1 MKNKSVYSPS
11 SANLSSIDVQ
21 SLLKDRGDTILK
33 VLVYDSDTLSSD
45 LLGQSEINLSDQPDA
60 FVRIEDLGSLSR
72 GMPYAMVD
80 SKTGREQGTVHLAFA
95 VTRIEAAVGE
105 EPYFSKSSHR
115 HSAVQ
120 THPSVD
126 SAVQTHP
133 SDAGPDLQICT
144 QVRVH
149 SMNAATEYNGKIGT
163 VIQLLETGRV
173 GVLLKDD
180 PESMVIFKSS
190 KLEVLPF
197 TGAKTSAQSCTP
209 GHSVHSHG
217 ESKGSVLTPIPGPLQ
232 ATTSPSLSPPPVRG
246 PGNRGGGAADLTAPL
261 AVVPK
266 VGSKVDPSSHA
277 KAPEVTMQ
285 VYVRVFGISGFKSTA
300 GWMDKTGFNVVVV
313 LSYVQFSCRSEHHI
327 MYMVYDTRLVLRF
340 CMCDRS
346 FRQARS
352 WQRSTQD
359 FGQKRR
365 RRHGHV
371 R

>member
-80 SKTGREQGTVHLAFA
+80 SMTGREQGTVHLAFA
-95 VTRIEAAVGE
+95 ATRMYSTVGE
-105 EPYFSKSSHR
+105 
-115 HSAVQ
+115 SARL
-120 THPSVD
+120 PVD
-126 SAVQTHP
+126 
-133 SDAGPDLQICT
+133 
-144 QVRVH
+144 
-149 SMNAATEYNGKIGT
+149 AT
-163 VIQLLETGRV
+163 
-173 GVLLKDD
+173 
-180 PESMVIFKSS
+180 M
-190 KLEVLPF
+190 
-197 TGAKTSAQSCTP
+197 
-209 GHSVHSHG
+209 
-217 ESKGSVLTPIPGPLQ
+217 
-232 ATTSPSLSPPPVRG
+232 SPSLSPPTIRG
-246 PGNRGGGAADLTAPL
+246 PGNREGGAADLTAPL

-266 VGSKVDPSSHA
+266 AGSKVDPSSHA
-277 KAPEVTMQ
+277 MAPEVTMQ

>member
-1 MKNKSVYSPS
+1 MFDETFSFTLPAKNKSVYSPGS
-11 SANLSSIDVQ
+11 VKLSSSDVQ
-21 SLLKDRGDTILK
+21 SLLEDRGDAILK
-33 VLVYDSDTLSSD
+33 VLLYDSDTLSSD

-60 FVRIEDLGSLSR
+60 FVRIEGLGSLSR

-95 VTRIEAAVGE
+95 ATKMYSTVGE
-105 EPYFSKSSHR
+105 SARLPVDATMSPSLSPPTIRGPGNREGGAADLTAPLAVVPKAGSK
-115 HSAVQ
+115 
-120 THPSVD
+120 D
-126 SAVQTHP
+126 
-133 SDAGPDLQICT
+133 
-144 QVRVH
+144 
-149 SMNAATEYNGKIGT
+149 AAT
-163 VIQLLETGRV
+163 
-173 GVLLKDD
+173 
-180 PESMVIFKSS
+180 
-190 KLEVLPF
+190 
-197 TGAKTSAQSCTP
+197 C
-209 GHSVHSHG
+209 
-217 ESKGSVLTPIPGPLQ
+217 
-232 ATTSPSLSPPPVRG
+232 PSLSPPPVRG

-340 CMCDRS
+340 FMCDRS